1 MPGRPRPSWS
11 GPEMKSMR
19 QPVVAVVDD
28 DTRVLESLED
38 LLESA
43 GHRVH
48 LYRSAQALLE
58 ESAAGM
64 PMSEMRQSI
73 LPAIDGFNLER
84 LAHAARPELPVILI
98 TGRIELIKDQQT
110 TAQGESRTILLKPF
124 SERELLGAIDKAL
137 APRPQT

>member
-1 MPGRPRPSWS
+1 
-11 GPEMKSMR
+11 MR

-58 ESAAGM
+58 DEAFGKIDCLISDIGM
-64 PMSEMRQSI
+64 
-73 LPAIDGFNLER
+73 PAIDGFNLER